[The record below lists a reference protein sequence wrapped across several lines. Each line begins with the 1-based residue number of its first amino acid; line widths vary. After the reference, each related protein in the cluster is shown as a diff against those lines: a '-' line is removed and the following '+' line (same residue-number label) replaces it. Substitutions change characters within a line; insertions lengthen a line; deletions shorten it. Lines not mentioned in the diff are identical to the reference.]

1 MCRSA
6 PDATAGSGSARGA
19 VIGIV
24 AGACVLLLAVSA
36 LVIALLKKK
45 RNGK

>member
-6 PDATAGSGSARGA
+6 PDATAGFGSVRGV
-19 VIGIV
+19 VIGIA
-24 AGACVLLLAVSA
+24 AGACVLLLAVTA
-36 LVIALLKKK
+36 LVIALLKKR